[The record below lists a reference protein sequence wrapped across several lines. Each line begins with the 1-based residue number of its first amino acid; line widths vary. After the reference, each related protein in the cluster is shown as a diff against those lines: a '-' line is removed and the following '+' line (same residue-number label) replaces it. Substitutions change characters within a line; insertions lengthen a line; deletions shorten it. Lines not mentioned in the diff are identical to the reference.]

1 MVTDYTKPRPGD
13 KVRATLPTV
22 DGVLVA
28 ADGQGVQLRLDDGS
42 IHHLPGADIH
52 VLERADDRQVQQQ
65 PRRRTFPYEV
75 REWMDEEARV
85 ECFSGRDPG
94 YVVHEGVAIG
104 MTEAPTVRVQK
115 DDGQI
120 VSWVIGLTRRAQS
133 DIDELPDWERELL
146 EQEAARPPAQRE
158 PRVFTSDGPEPP
170 QDVVAVEWLEV
181 ESQYP
186 YLIRVFGGWLWSQ
199 AANRITPDHGAT
211 PNNWSGA
218 VASRAG
224 SYREVSTP

>member
-1 MVTDYTKPRPGD
+1 VTDYTKPRPGD

-52 VLERADDRQVQQQ
+52 VLERADDRQAQQQ

-133 DIDELPDWERELL
+133 DI
-146 EQEAARPPAQRE
+146 ARPPAQRE
-158 PRVFTSDGPEPP
+158 PRVFRSDGPEPP
-170 QDVVAVEWLEV
+170 RDVAAVEWLEV

-199 AANRITPDHGAT
+199 AANRLTPDCNAT
-211 PNNWSGA
+211 PNTWAGA
-218 VASRAG
+218 VASCAG
-224 SYREVSTP
+224 TYREVFTP